1 MFWYILKEM
10 IYKIRWDVFGFEGF
24 SNTFFYF
31 RYSCVFF
38 RFVFLFCVFVGL
50 CCWCFFIGRGFKR
63 VLLWWLGYFLCLGFV
78 VILFSWVYFE
88 SLVGYNKWVRKSLGF

>member
-1 MFWYILKEM
+1 MFLVLKDLV
-10 IYKIRWDVFGFEGF
+10 IR
-24 SNTFFYF
+24 
-31 RYSCVFF
+31 
-38 RFVFLFCVFVGL
+38 
-50 CCWCFFIGRGFKR
+50 FFIFGIVVYFLGSFFCFVYLSDCVVGRGFKR